1 MLLTD
6 SIVTKIWMSDKIICQ
21 QNTSQNKRLFKM
33 YQAETPNANT
43 YKNKQTNY
51 FIVAIIHMY

>member
-1 MLLTD
+1 
-6 SIVTKIWMSDKIICQ
+6 MSDKIICQ